1 MPIPKLDRMD
11 RRILEE
17 VQSDGSISNLELAE
31 RVGLSPSPCAR
42 RVKLLQE
49 SGIISRQITLLD
61 QKKLGLPI
69 SIYISVSLDHQ
80 SPDRLKNFDNKITGW
95 PEVVECSLI
104 TGSDTD
110 YLLKVVMPDMDY
122 YQKFLL
128 DKLNQIE
135 GVNSIR
141 TSFVLRQVVQRT
153 EMPLTHIWLCWRC
166 LQSHPERREGSH
178 DASVPN
184 YIKTLSTNPRLSR
197 FLIGRLVTLRKLNNL
212 LALESR
218 LSITGLSFVTVR
230 IFARAIFNFYRSA
243 VQT

>member
-17 VQSDGSISNLELAE
+17 IQADGSISNLALAE
-31 RVGLSPSPCAR
+31 RIGLSPSPCAR
-42 RVKLLQE
+42 RMKLLQE
-49 SGIISRQITLLD
+49 SGIISGQITVLD

-80 SPDRLKNFDNKITGW
+80 SPVRLKNFDNKVTGW

-110 YLLKVVMPDMDY
+110 YWLKVVMPDMDY

-135 GVNSIR
+135 GVSRIR
-141 TSFVLRQVVQRT
+141 TSFVMKQVVQRT
-153 EMPLTHIWLCWRC
+153 QLPLNHI
-166 LQSHPERREGSH
+166 
-178 DASVPN
+178 
-184 YIKTLSTNPRLSR
+184 
-197 FLIGRLVTLRKLNNL
+197 
-212 LALESR
+212 
-218 LSITGLSFVTVR
+218 
-230 IFARAIFNFYRSA
+230 
-243 VQT
+243 

>member
-11 RRILEE
+11 RRILE
-17 VQSDGSISNLELAE
+17 QIQADGSISNLELAE

-49 SGIISRQITLLD
+49 SGIISRQITVLD

-128 DKLNQIE
+128 DKLNQVD
-135 GVNSIR
+135 GVSSIR

-153 EMPLTHIWLCWRC
+153 EMPLNHIWRLRP
-166 LQSHPERREGSH
+166 L
-178 DASVPN
+178 
-184 YIKTLSTNPRLSR
+184 LSR
-197 FLIGRLVTLRKLNNL
+197 QLRSSFLIISIMPLGVLNNL
-212 LALESR
+212 LALKYR
-218 LSITGLSFVTVR
+218 LLTRFGFIAIGVIT
-230 IFARAIFNFYRSA
+230 SA
-243 VQT
+243 VLNLHRGAMQTQLATEDLF

>member
-1 MPIPKLDRMD
+1 MPNFKLDRMD

-17 VQSDGSISNLELAE
+17 IQADGSISNLELAE

-42 RVKLLQE
+42 RMKLLYE
-49 SGIISRQITLLD
+49 SGIISRQITVLD
-61 QKKLGLPI
+61 QKKVGLPI

-80 SPDRLKNFDNKITGW
+80 SPKRLKNFDSKVTDW

-110 YLLKVVMPDMDY
+110 YWLKVVMPDMDY

-135 GVNSIR
+135 GVSSIR

-153 EMPLTHIWLCWRC
+153 ALPLNHI
-166 LQSHPERREGSH
+166 
-178 DASVPN
+178 
-184 YIKTLSTNPRLSR
+184 
-197 FLIGRLVTLRKLNNL
+197 
-212 LALESR
+212 
-218 LSITGLSFVTVR
+218 
-230 IFARAIFNFYRSA
+230 
-243 VQT
+243 

>member
-1 MPIPKLDRMD
+1 MPSFKLDRMD

-17 VQSDGSISNLELAE
+17 IQADGSISNLELAE

-42 RVKLLQE
+42 RMKLLYE
-49 SGIISRQITLLD
+49 SGIISRQITVLD
-61 QKKLGLPI
+61 QKKVGLPI

-80 SPDRLKNFDNKITGW
+80 SPKRLKNFDSKVTDW

-110 YLLKVVMPDMDY
+110 YWLKVVMPDMDY

-135 GVNSIR
+135 GVSSIR

-153 EMPLTHIWLCWRC
+153 ALPLNHI
-166 LQSHPERREGSH
+166 
-178 DASVPN
+178 
-184 YIKTLSTNPRLSR
+184 
-197 FLIGRLVTLRKLNNL
+197 
-212 LALESR
+212 
-218 LSITGLSFVTVR
+218 
-230 IFARAIFNFYRSA
+230 
-243 VQT
+243 

>member
-1 MPIPKLDRMD
+1 MPTPKLDRMD

-17 VQSDGSISNLELAE
+17 IQTDGSISNLELAE

-42 RVKLLQE
+42 RVKLLQDG
-49 SGIISRQITLLD
+49 GIISRQITLLD

-80 SPDRLKNFDNKITGW
+80 SPDRLENFDRNISSW

-122 YQKFLL
+122 YQRFLL

-135 GVNSIR
+135 GVSSISD
-141 TSFVLRQVVQRT
+141 SFVLRQVVQRT
-153 EMPLTHIWLCWRC
+153 EMPL
-166 LQSHPERREGSH
+166 
-178 DASVPN
+178 N
-184 YIKTLSTNPRLSR
+184 
-197 FLIGRLVTLRKLNNL
+197 LI
-212 LALESR
+212 
-218 LSITGLSFVTVR
+218 
-230 IFARAIFNFYRSA
+230 
-243 VQT
+243 

>member
-1 MPIPKLDRMD
+1 MPSFKLDRMD

-17 VQSDGSISNLELAE
+17 IQADGSISNLDLAE

-42 RVKLLQE
+42 RMKLLYE
-49 SGIISRQITLLD
+49 SGIISRQITVLD
-61 QKKLGLPI
+61 QKKVGLPI

-80 SPDRLKNFDNKITGW
+80 SPKRLKNFDSKVTDW

-110 YLLKVVMPDMDY
+110 YWLKVVMPDMDY

-135 GVNSIR
+135 GVSSIR

-153 EMPLTHIWLCWRC
+153 ALPLNHI
-166 LQSHPERREGSH
+166 
-178 DASVPN
+178 
-184 YIKTLSTNPRLSR
+184 
-197 FLIGRLVTLRKLNNL
+197 
-212 LALESR
+212 
-218 LSITGLSFVTVR
+218 
-230 IFARAIFNFYRSA
+230 
-243 VQT
+243 

>member
-17 VQSDGSISNLELAE
+17 IQADGSISNLELAE
-31 RVGLSPSPCAR
+31 RIGLSPSPCAR
-42 RVKLLQE
+42 RMKLLQE
-49 SGIISRQITLLD
+49 SGIISGQITVLD

-80 SPDRLKNFDNKITGW
+80 SPVRLKNFDNKVTGW

-110 YLLKVVMPDMDY
+110 YWLKVVMPDMDY

-135 GVNSIR
+135 GVSRIR
-141 TSFVLRQVVQRT
+141 TSFVMKQVVQRT
-153 EMPLTHIWLCWRC
+153 QLPLNHI
-166 LQSHPERREGSH
+166 
-178 DASVPN
+178 
-184 YIKTLSTNPRLSR
+184 
-197 FLIGRLVTLRKLNNL
+197 
-212 LALESR
+212 
-218 LSITGLSFVTVR
+218 
-230 IFARAIFNFYRSA
+230 
-243 VQT
+243 

>member
-17 VQSDGSISNLELAE
+17 IQSDGSISNLELAE

-49 SGIISRQITLLD
+49 SGIISRQITVLD

-69 SIYISVSLDHQ
+69 SIYISVSLDNQ
-80 SPDRLKNFDNKITGW
+80 SPDRLANFDSKVNGW

-122 YQKFLL
+122 YQRFLL
-128 DKLNQIE
+128 DKLNQVT
-135 GVNSIR
+135 GVNSIK

-153 EMPLTHIWLCWRC
+153 EMPLDHI
-166 LQSHPERREGSH
+166 
-178 DASVPN
+178 
-184 YIKTLSTNPRLSR
+184 
-197 FLIGRLVTLRKLNNL
+197 
-212 LALESR
+212 
-218 LSITGLSFVTVR
+218 
-230 IFARAIFNFYRSA
+230 
-243 VQT
+243 

>member
-1 MPIPKLDRMD
+1 MPIPTLDRMD

-17 VQSDGSISNLELAE
+17 IQADGSISNLELAD

-49 SGIISRQITLLD
+49 SGIIKRQITVLD

-80 SPDRLKNFDNKITGW
+80 SPDRLENFDSKVSNW

-122 YQKFLL
+122 YQRFLL
-128 DKLNQIE
+128 DKLNQVE
-135 GVNSIR
+135 GVSSIK

-153 EMPLTHIWLCWRC
+153 EMPLNHI
-166 LQSHPERREGSH
+166 
-178 DASVPN
+178 
-184 YIKTLSTNPRLSR
+184 
-197 FLIGRLVTLRKLNNL
+197 
-212 LALESR
+212 
-218 LSITGLSFVTVR
+218 
-230 IFARAIFNFYRSA
+230 
-243 VQT
+243 

>member
-1 MPIPKLDRMD
+1 MPTLKLDRMD

-17 VQSDGSISNLELAE
+17 IQADGSISNLELAE

-42 RVKLLQE
+42 RMKLLQQ
-49 SGIISRQITLLD
+49 SGVISRQITVLD

-80 SPDRLKNFDNKITGW
+80 SPERLMNFDNKVIGW

-110 YLLKVVMPDMDY
+110 YWLKVVMPDMDY
-122 YQKFLL
+122 YQTFLL

-135 GVNSIR
+135 GVRSIR

-153 EMPLTHIWLCWRC
+153 AMPLTHI
-166 LQSHPERREGSH
+166 
-178 DASVPN
+178 
-184 YIKTLSTNPRLSR
+184 
-197 FLIGRLVTLRKLNNL
+197 
-212 LALESR
+212 
-218 LSITGLSFVTVR
+218 
-230 IFARAIFNFYRSA
+230 
-243 VQT
+243 

>member
-1 MPIPKLDRMD
+1 MPSFKLDRMD

-17 VQSDGSISNLELAE
+17 IQADGSISNLELAE

-42 RVKLLQE
+42 RMKLLYE
-49 SGIISRQITLLD
+49 SGIIRRQITVLD
-61 QKKLGLPI
+61 QKKVGLPI

-80 SPDRLKNFDNKITGW
+80 SPKRLKNFDSKVTDW

-110 YLLKVVMPDMDY
+110 YWLKVVMPDMDY

-135 GVNSIR
+135 GVSSIR

-153 EMPLTHIWLCWRC
+153 ALPLNHI
-166 LQSHPERREGSH
+166 
-178 DASVPN
+178 
-184 YIKTLSTNPRLSR
+184 
-197 FLIGRLVTLRKLNNL
+197 
-212 LALESR
+212 
-218 LSITGLSFVTVR
+218 
-230 IFARAIFNFYRSA
+230 
-243 VQT
+243 